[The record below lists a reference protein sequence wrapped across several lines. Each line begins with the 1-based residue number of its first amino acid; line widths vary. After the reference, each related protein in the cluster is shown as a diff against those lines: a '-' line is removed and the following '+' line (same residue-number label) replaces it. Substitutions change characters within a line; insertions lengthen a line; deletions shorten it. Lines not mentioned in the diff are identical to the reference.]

1 MGSMTASTRPRG
13 AYAKSAAR
21 REEILASALTVFGE
35 KGFEGLS
42 LTAIAEAVG
51 VSREALRYYFS
62 SREELLLAVI
72 DERDAR
78 SIAVVSDLSP
88 HESVM
93 RHVEASIERQQG
105 DRGLVS
111 LYLSLAATASHGS
124 ESTRTF
130 FADRFAQM
138 RMNIAEAICV
148 DQDRG
153 RIRSDLPAPI
163 LSALVIAAM
172 DGLQEQWLLD
182 EAVDVAAGLRA
193 LDVLLTPTS
202 TAQEGRTEEASQS
215 RQVTREVG
223 E

>member
-1 MGSMTASTRPRG
+1 MGVMSVSTRARG
-13 AYAKSAAR
+13 AYAKSAVR

-35 KGFEGLS
+35 KGLDGLS
-42 LTAIAEAVG
+42 LTAIAEVVG

-62 SREELLLAVI
+62 SREELLLALI
-72 DERDAR
+72 DARDAR

-88 HESVM
+88 DESLM
-93 RHVEASIERQQG
+93 RHVEASIELQRG
-105 DRGLVS
+105 DKGLVS

-124 ESTRTF
+124 ESTRKF

-138 RMNIAEAICV
+138 RTNIAEAICV

-163 LSALVIAAM
+163 LSALIIAAM

-193 LDVLLTPTS
+193 LEVLLTPTS
-202 TAQEGRTEEASQS
+202 TAQEGRTGEPQS
-215 RQVTREVG
+215 RQVTREVV